1 MYCMR
6 CGREL
11 KTEGQA
17 FCPECQEFMAQYPVA
32 PGTPVQIPHRAATP
46 APKKDRRKHHDR
58 KPEDQVTYL
67 KFLLRWLTVLL
78 VVMAAGFAF
87 FAILLLMEL

>member
-17 FCPECQEFMAQYPVA
+17 FCPQCQEDVAQYPVA
-32 PGTPVQIPHRAATP
+32 PGTPVHIPHRAADPT
-46 APKKDRRKHHDR
+46 PKKDRRKHHDR
-58 KPEDQVTYL
+58 KPEDQVAYL

-78 VVMAAGFAF
+78 VVMAAAFAF
-87 FAILLLMEL
+87 FAVLLLMEL